1 MTTNDGIKIADFK
14 RLLTFKIYRIMEI
27 THAHDLGSIVVDR
40 QTPKHIN
47 TVITI
52 KVLLDDVRCWVKM
65 KFHI

>member
-14 RLLTFKIYRIMEI
+14 GLLTFKIYRIMEI
-27 THAHDLGSIVVDR
+27 IHANGLGSIAVDR

-52 KVLLDDVRCWVKM
+52 KVLLDDVGC
-65 KFHI
+65 

>member
-1 MTTNDGIKIADFK
+1 
-14 RLLTFKIYRIMEI
+14 
-27 THAHDLGSIVVDR
+27 LGSIVVDR